1 VTALMRDDLSK
12 YPPAPIAP
20 DEWGP
25 GYRFWH
31 SIQVLLAQHGPE
43 GAASLVRVASHLVIL
58 FIAVSVLLVSRLEL
72 PRWDIAEAQQ
82 AAAPVQETATQ
93 PLIGAGQ
100 TTSAGSLVRAAVPF
114 TLIPDRPRIEL
125 ITHTVEAGD
134 TLYGIADKYNISVET
149 LIWANGLEQN
159 PDLLRLGQELT
170 VLPVNGV
177 YHTVQSGDTVES
189 VAKKYKTKPED
200 VLNFLL
206 NNLSPKNQTLA
217 VGQKIVVPGGSKPY
231 VARQVQI
238 YSGAAP
244 QGAGRG
250 SGRLVWPASGSIS
263 QGYYWYHRAIDIASY
278 IGNPVRAAD
287 SGYVVAAGWS
297 NLGYGY
303 YIVLD
308 HGNGVQTLYA
318 HLSRFF
324 VNAGDSVGQGTVI
337 GHVGSTGNSTG
348 AHLHFEVI
356 RGGIPQNPYN
366 YLP

>member
-1 VTALMRDDLSK
+1 MRAD
-12 YPPAPIAP
+12 APEQNPDPTLISP

-25 GYRFWH
+25 GYRFWR
-31 SIQVLLAQHGPE
+31 SIQALLAQRGPD
-43 GAASLVRVASHLVIL
+43 GTTSLVRVASHLIIL
-58 FIAVSVLLVSRLEL
+58 LVAVSVLLISRLEL
-72 PRWDIAEAQQ
+72 PRWEIAEAQQ
-82 AAAPVQETATQ
+82 NAAPVQETEAQ
-93 PLIGAGQ
+93 PLAGD
-100 TTSAGSLVRAAVPF
+100 SEIAAASSLVRAAVPF
-114 TLIPDRPRIEL
+114 TLIPDRPRIEF
-125 ITHTVEAGD
+125 ITYTVEAGD
-134 TLYGIADKYNISVET
+134 TLYGIAEKHNVSVET
-149 LIWANGLEQN
+149 LMWANGLEQN

-177 YHTVQSGDTVES
+177 YHTVQSGDTVDS
-189 VAKKYKTKPED
+189 VAKKYKAKPED
-200 VLNFLL
+200 ILSFPL
-206 NNLSPKNQTLA
+206 NNLTPKNQSLA

-231 VARQVQI
+231 VARQVQV
-238 YSGAAP
+238 YSGSAP

-263 QGYYWYHRAIDIASY
+263 QGYRTYHRGIDIASY
-278 IGNPVRAAD
+278 TGNPVRAAD
-287 SGYVVAAGWS
+287 SGYVVVAGWS

-308 HGNGVQTLYA
+308 HGNGTQTLYA

-356 RGGIPQNPYN
+356 QGGVQQNPFN